1 MNEKKKLRSQG
12 LNKQIK
18 GVLFDVDGTLYHQTP
33 VRITM
38 AILIILTN
46 ILKPRSL
53 QKHISVINAFRQ
65 AQEHLRLN
73 SPGAANCKRLQFE
86 LAAKLTNQPMEV
98 VKDIVEE
105 WFFRRPLPF
114 LPYCNRKKVHTTLES
129 LLTQGIKLGVFS
141 DYPTTEKLKALGL
154 SQYFSFALSAWDK
167 EMSGFKPHTNG
178 FNIAAERMDL
188 HPDEILY
195 VGDRAKVDGTGAHL
209 AGMSCAIIGNKKLR
223 QQDGT
228 LFIKYLPDLQ
238 MLL

>member
-1 MNEKKKLRSQG
+1 MRIQA
-12 LNKQIK
+12 LNSQIK

-38 AILIILTN
+38 AILVILTN

-53 QKHISVINAFRQ
+53 QKHIAIINAFRQ
-65 AQEHLRLN
+65 AQEHLRFN
-73 SPGAANCKRLQFE
+73 SPEAANCKRLQFE

-98 VKDIVEE
+98 VEGIVEE

-114 LPYCNRKKVHTTLES
+114 LPYCNRKKVHFTLQN
-129 LLTQGIKLGVFS
+129 LLNRGIKLGVFS
-141 DYPTTEKLKALGL
+141 DYPAAEKLKALGL
-154 SQYFSFALSAWDK
+154 SQYFSFAISVWDK

-188 HPDEILY
+188 HPAEILY
-195 VGDRAKVDGTGAHL
+195 VGDREKVDGTGAL
-209 AGMSCAIIGNKKLR
+209 QAGMPCAIIGNQKNR

-228 LFIKYLPDLQ
+228 FFIKYLPELQ
-238 MLL
+238 LLI